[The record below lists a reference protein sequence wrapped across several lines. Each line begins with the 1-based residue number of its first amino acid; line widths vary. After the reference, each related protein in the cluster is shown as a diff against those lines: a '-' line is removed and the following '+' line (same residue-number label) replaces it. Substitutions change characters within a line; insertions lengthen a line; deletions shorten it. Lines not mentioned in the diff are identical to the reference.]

1 MKISY
6 SQYLTLKI
14 MSPVKFKEFEKSNGF
29 DFTWR
34 IAFNKKSIH
43 PMSDEFFD
51 SYHNDIMSGKL
62 RVPVYMP
69 TKTFSDALTK
79 WFSIDNPETT
89 EIISTMPYREM
100 LDRDVAFL
108 FDMYDEES
116 LLVGRVISDEIM
128 ELTYML
134 RTGIGFVI
142 RFKEEPETHYVE
154 FVDGFWDCP
163 DKDMSMIS
171 EILRTFF
178 LNLAFMKYAPVELDV
193 IPGNSKTKSSI
204 YGCKV
209 RNEGDI
215 DVTLL
220 DSRWFREI
228 IRTEGFSV
236 RGHFRFQRFKNKAG
250 EWDHKFIWIEGFEKH
265 GYHRR
270 AKMMA

>member
-193 IPGNSKTKSSI
+193 SAKSSAL
-204 YGCKV
+204 KV
-209 RNEGDI
+209 SASGDI
-215 DVTLL
+215 SVFR
-220 DSRWFREI
+220 DSR
-228 IRTEGFSV
+228 IRPVSGTTSSYGLKGSRNTGITDV
-236 RGHFRFQRFKNKAG
+236 LR
-250 EWDHKFIWIEGFEKH
+250 
-265 GYHRR
+265 
-270 AKMMA
+270 